1 VIGNNCQ
8 DTSSKNENTMKLIIA
23 TAIQE
28 YQSDIKKIL
37 QQAEVVGYSY
47 QMVKGYKNDADNG
60 IENNW
65 FASDTHETNS
75 VAFFSF
81 VKKENT
87 DKLFELVDGFN
98 ATAESKSHIH
108 LAELAVDRIN

>member
-1 VIGNNCQ
+1 
-8 DTSSKNENTMKLIIA
+8 MKLIIA

-28 YQSDIKKIL
+28 YQDNIKDFL
-37 QQAEVVGYSY
+37 QKSEVIGYSF
-47 QMVKGYKNDADNG
+47 QMVKGYSNNAKDG

-65 FASDTHETNS
+65 FASDNHETNS

-81 VKKENT
+81 IKQEKTNT
-87 DKLFELVDGFN
+87 LFELVDEFN
-98 ATAESKSHIH
+98 KTAPSKSHIH